1 MNWIKKFFLNN
12 CLNHFSLMSSEL
24 SIFDTVQTATFVF
37 IETTEKAVGLC
48 KCDFD
53 WVICYNFLWCRE
65 LNKLN

>member
-1 MNWIKKFFLNN
+1 
-12 CLNHFSLMSSEL
+12 MSSEL

-53 WVICYNFLWCRE
+53 
-65 LNKLN
+65 